1 MDLLSKHLGDIK
13 IPTANSKVYKDE
25 CVFSFDN
32 PELETGLYVS
42 LSTFLGLGR
51 DHVERYFRKTKHAV
65 YLHIKRLK
73 TEVSSPPQGDGPDK
87 KITRLAIGVEGGF
100 DPDVGKK
107 KYEYEDIYNIVLL
120 PDFVTLP
127 WPNEELPDIV

>member
-1 MDLLSKHLGDIK
+1 MELLSKHLKDIK
-13 IPTANSKVYKDE
+13 VPTANSKVYKDE

-32 PELETGLYVS
+32 PEIETGLYVS

-65 YLHIKRLK
+65 YLHIERLK
-73 TEVSSPPQGDGPDK
+73 HEGDGPDK

-100 DPDVGKK
+100 DPDAGKK
-107 KYEYEDIYNIVLL
+107 KYEFEDIYTIVLL
-120 PDFVTLP
+120 PDFVILS
-127 WPNEELPDIV
+127 WPNEEMPDIVSNI